1 MRKKSKFAERWQ
13 GMDALQKR
21 EWYTNVLNIV
31 VKGGK
36 KNNSGSSK
44 VKQISEESGYT
55 YPLVRFVL
63 HGKVKVLREHHY
75 RIMEAADTI
84 MNQVTL

>member
-36 KNNSGSSK
+36 KNKDWKSTRLNSSHSGS
-44 VKQISEESGYT
+44 
-55 YPLVRFVL
+55 F
-63 HGKVKVLREHHY
+63 
-75 RIMEAADTI
+75 
-84 MNQVTL
+84 